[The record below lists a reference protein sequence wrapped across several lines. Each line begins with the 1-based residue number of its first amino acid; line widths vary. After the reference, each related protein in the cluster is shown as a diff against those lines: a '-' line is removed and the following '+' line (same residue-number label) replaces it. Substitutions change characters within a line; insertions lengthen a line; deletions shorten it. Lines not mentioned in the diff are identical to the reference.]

1 MIRALIK
8 SEFENLKFEINT
20 QSQKEYIKLQNT
32 G

>member
-20 QSQKEYIKLQNT
+20 QSRKEYSKLQNT